1 LSVNGR
7 EFGWSSWPVA
17 ADQTEVVVVLKR
29 AEKPPV
35 ARLKCRILL
44 PDGRPTSGEVMVHET
59 PDLVY
64 GSRVSTE
71 SKHGNLAIVERE
83 PKGKVCVSAWVH
95 RHPIAVVG
103 PIDLTVGDH
112 DVVLQLERPQT
123 IRGLVVD
130 SDGSPAA
137 VRVHLR
143 RPAGVF
149 ERLAEGVPPILRS
162 TASGDSIVTLEDGA
176 FSFENLGA
184 GEHELFVSDEGFSW
198 PAKLRV
204 QPGQYGIV
212 VRLGDGI
219 DDLAKVEGRMTR
231 AGSDEGVPGRVWLR
245 SVEYSSHAFVADDGR
260 FRITAPPGKYTLEA
274 VSLRCAF
281 VRQQPRDLAAA
292 FSRWDLVVT
301 PCEPL
306 FVRVVD
312 TKGVAVEG
320 VTVRALDA
328 AGKSMTFVD
337 AMGNTDG
344 DEQDT
349 SSSGRAGLGGLP
361 DVAVKLV
368 FNKDGHRQELLV
380 AAGTPRMAELEIVW
394 KPGS

>member
-1 LSVNGR
+1 
-7 EFGWSSWPVA
+7 
-17 ADQTEVVVVLKR
+17 
-29 AEKPPV
+29 
-35 ARLKCRILL
+35 
-44 PDGRPTSGEVMVHET
+44 
-59 PDLVY
+59 
-64 GSRVSTE
+64 
-71 SKHGNLAIVERE
+71 
-83 PKGKVCVSAWVH
+83 
-95 RHPIAVVG
+95 
-103 PIDLTVGDH
+103 
-112 DVVLQLERPQT
+112 
-123 IRGLVVD
+123 
-130 SDGSPAA
+130 
-137 VRVHLR
+137 
-143 RPAGVF
+143 
-149 ERLAEGVPPILRS
+149 
-162 TASGDSIVTLEDGA
+162 
-176 FSFENLGA
+176 
-184 GEHELFVSDEGFSW
+184 
-198 PAKLRV
+198 
-204 QPGQYGIV
+204 
-212 VRLGDGI
+212 
-219 DDLAKVEGRMTR
+219 
-231 AGSDEGVPGRVWLR
+231 
-245 SVEYSSHAFVADDGR
+245 VEYSSHAFVADDGR